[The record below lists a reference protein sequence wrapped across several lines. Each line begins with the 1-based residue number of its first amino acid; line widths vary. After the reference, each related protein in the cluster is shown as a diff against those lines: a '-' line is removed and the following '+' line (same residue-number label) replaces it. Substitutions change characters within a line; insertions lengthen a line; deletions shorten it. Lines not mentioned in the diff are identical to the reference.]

1 MYSLL
6 GYSLFHNSLRFSLNG
21 EYSAKRRSSKFNF
34 DTFFQSLLSTFLII
48 IGDHWEDLFY
58 QCYKSSYNNKLYVLA
73 YFLTLVIFGQI
84 ILMNIFLSY
93 LIDNFEKS
101 CWELERNVYIRKAYF
116 SYYFAP
122 YRTYISE
129 NNEQKRIQKM
139 ENKSDVKSTKA
150 YNILVSLH
158 DDHSIDDDAFLKFEK
173 KLEKMQDCLV
183 NYMEYEKLLD
193 KRFNALK
200 EENTKNL
207 NEYSLLTKQQAE
219 LNDKIGQK
227 LEEREQAKSQL
238 TEYETNRALKSNYEL
253 ERNQEEIQRLLND
266 IKETEE
272 KQKASFLAAKAVLLA
287 YLLKT
292 FIFIEST
299 ASLYSFNSVK

>member
-1 MYSLL
+1 
-6 GYSLFHNSLRFSLNG
+6 
-21 EYSAKRRSSKFNF
+21 
-34 DTFFQSLLSTFLII
+34 
-48 IGDHWEDLFY
+48 
-58 QCYKSSYNNKLYVLA
+58 
-73 YFLTLVIFGQI
+73 
-84 ILMNIFLSY
+84 
-93 LIDNFEKS
+93 
-101 CWELERNVYIRKAYF
+101 
-116 SYYFAP
+116 
-122 YRTYISE
+122 
-129 NNEQKRIQKM
+129 M

-238 TEYETNRALKSNYEL
+238 TEYETNGGLKSDYEL
-253 ERNQEEIQRLLND
+253 ERNKEEIQRFLMILKKVKKKNNNLLN
-266 IKETEE
+266 K
-272 KQKASFLAAKAVLLA
+272 K
-287 YLLKT
+287 
-292 FIFIEST
+292 
-299 ASLYSFNSVK
+299 N